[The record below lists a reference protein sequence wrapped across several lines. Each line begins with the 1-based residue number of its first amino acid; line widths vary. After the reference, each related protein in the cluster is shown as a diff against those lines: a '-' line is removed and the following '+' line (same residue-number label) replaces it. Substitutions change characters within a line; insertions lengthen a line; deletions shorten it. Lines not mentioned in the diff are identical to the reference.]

1 MHKRLMHLTAQA
13 QNRRHP
19 LRNFLMHG
27 FHMLVML
34 VVGNAVRD
42 TQCGFKVSPTLMASR
57 MSQSSLCRSTCWMA
71 IAWGLISFRRLPRV
85 LA

>member
-1 MHKRLMHLTAQA
+1 MITLPSLSRLPAQA

-42 TQCGFKVSPTLMASR
+42 TQCGFKVN
-57 MSQSSLCRSTCWMA
+57 ST
-71 IAWGLISFRRLPRV
+71 
-85 LA
+85 